1 VPFLASSGWG
11 LCSQEGDELVIACT
25 GGRLDLHRLT
35 VTGGAAEYGASVDG
49 TAVPSRCAGGGI
61 QFPDGIRLIA
71 GQTLTLAAR

>member
-11 LCSQEGDELVIACT
+11 LWSQEGAELVMACT

-35 VTGGAAEYGASVDG
+35 VVGGAAAYHACVDG
-49 TAVPSRCAGGGI
+49 TAVPSRCAGAGI

-71 GQTLTLAAR
+71 GQKLTLTAR